1 MNGSIVSVLE
11 QGIVRVMADQ
21 SLMGDRIRQIEA
33 KREVLVALL
42 AQPDLGTLLIDVNQ
56 AIEELDDLVAEFK
69 RTFGA

>member
-1 MNGSIVSVLE
+1 
-11 QGIVRVMADQ
+11 MADQ

-42 AQPDLGTLLIDVNQ
+42 IQPDLGTLSIDVNQ

-69 RTFGA
+69 RTFGE

>member
-1 MNGSIVSVLE
+1 
-11 QGIVRVMADQ
+11 MAEQ

-42 AQPDLGTLLIDVNQ
+42 AQPDLGTLFIDVNQ

-69 RTFGA
+69 RTFGE

>member
-1 MNGSIVSVLE
+1 
-11 QGIVRVMADQ
+11 MADQ

-42 AQPDLGTLLIDVNQ
+42 AQPDLGTLFIDVNQ

-69 RTFGA
+69 RTFGE

>member
-56 AIEELDDLVAEFK
+56 AIEELDDLVTEFK

>member
-69 RTFGA
+69 RTFGE

>member
-1 MNGSIVSVLE
+1 MT
-11 QGIVRVMADQ
+11 DQ

-42 AQPDLGTLLIDVNQ
+42 AQPDLGTLSIDVNQ

-69 RTFGA
+69 RTFGE

>member
-1 MNGSIVSVLE
+1 MT
-11 QGIVRVMADQ
+11 DQ

-33 KREVLVALL
+33 KREVLVDLL

-69 RTFGA
+69 RIFGA

>member
-1 MNGSIVSVLE
+1 
-11 QGIVRVMADQ
+11 MADQ

-42 AQPDLGTLLIDVNQ
+42 IQPDLGTLSIDVNQ

-69 RTFGA
+69 RIFGE